1 MTRLRSDR
9 DELSLYF
16 RLYEELFPLSQEC
29 RPLFAAYQTAK
40 EHQTLS
46 EFLCEHDISPDRTT
60 PKEACGQFY
69 EAVRRFKQ
77 ERKTLEID
85 LLEKY
90 HISYNLPEDYEAL
103 IARVNTPSLNR
114 ELALGLQSLEENL
127 KKKFHT
133 EEPIVYLLR
142 VQDEMTS
149 LLFPSSPVHEQ
160 RIDELYTFFAQADRF
175 LAVVRWVESVRK
187 RLSPQTR
194 TDLDEVGSQTGT
206 DGTGMP
212 PSYVAPPIPNSY
224 WNLSGATFAYVYAET
239 AKLGI
244 DIVGESQMTG
254 YPTQWPSVSL
264 VDWNTGQPNARFW
277 VLKLLHSNFVPGTNS
292 WRLEPTRPRFTVWAS
307 PLRPANVSFF

>member
-1 MTRLRSDR
+1 MKFVS
-9 DELSLYF
+9 
-16 RLYEELFPLSQEC
+16 
-29 RPLFAAYQTAK
+29 
-40 EHQTLS
+40 
-46 EFLCEHDISPDRTT
+46 
-60 PKEACGQFY
+60 
-69 EAVRRFKQ
+69 
-77 ERKTLEID
+77 
-85 LLEKY
+85 
-90 HISYNLPEDYEAL
+90 
-103 IARVNTPSLNR
+103 
-114 ELALGLQSLEENL
+114 LALDSAEGHMPL
-127 KKKFHT
+127 T
-133 EEPIVYLLR
+133 EYFLDPHHH
-142 VQDEMTS
+142 
-149 LLFPSSPVHEQ
+149 PSSIPRDVMSYHFYAHPDQHEPPEVQ
-160 RIDELYTFFAQADRF
+160 QYTFFAQADRF

-277 VLKLLHSNFVPGTNS
+277 VLKLLHSNFAPGDKLVEAGTDTPSLYSLGFATQDGKRKLLLINK
-292 WRLEPTRPRFTVWAS
+292 RDRTIAATLPGAAGGRVEVVDQQTAFGEPAVAALSSDVVTLGGLAVAVVTLP
-307 PLRPANVSFF
+307 